1 MSSFQLSG
9 ATVTKRLESLIMTLV
24 KLEVHNL
31 DELSDW
37 LQIGGPAVL
46 QNVNLMGLTE
56 KVLTKDLTDCSFLGC
71 QMDSALTAAAAA
83 SKCLMLPPVE
93 PSSQAPFDPFESS
106 LYSPNDLYDGYIPSE
121 PSTHQDYFDR
131 RVYLSCMNPS
141 TKELLPVAADIML
154 LRRMHDATISEAL
167 DDFVATTSGK
177 LVAIMGGHD
186 RGRDEDVYKNVA
198 FLGKQLSLNGYVVV
212 TGGGPGL
219 MEAGNLGAYAAG
231 FSNPDEVILEA
242 IQKLSQAPKYNDP
255 EWLKVSYEF
264 WKDLGSPPM
273 PERSRNHGVPTWFYG
288 HEPPNV
294 FATDIAKY
302 FENSIREDG
311 LLTIAR
317 AGVVFAE
324 GNAGTVQEIFQD
336 ACQNYYRTIG
346 KQKSPM
352 VLLGTDYWNPSTL
365 NEVDSS
371 DKRKQAYPLLR
382 KLAIEKKFLD
392 YIFITDSTDDA
403 LQFIISHPPSS

>member
-1 MSSFQLSG
+1 
-9 ATVTKRLESLIMTLV
+9 
-24 KLEVHNL
+24 
-31 DELSDW
+31 
-37 LQIGGPAVL
+37 
-46 QNVNLMGLTE
+46 
-56 KVLTKDLTDCSFLGC
+56 
-71 QMDSALTAAAAA
+71 
-83 SKCLMLPPVE
+83 
-93 PSSQAPFDPFESS
+93 
-106 LYSPNDLYDGYIPSE
+106 
-121 PSTHQDYFDR
+121 
-131 RVYLSCMNPS
+131 
-141 TKELLPVAADIML
+141 
-154 LRRMHDATISEAL
+154 MHDATISEAL

-186 RGRDEDVYKNVA
+186 RGRDEDAYKNVA

-273 PERSRNHGVPTWFYG
+273 PERSRNLGVPTWFYG